1 MTIKDL
7 IIIIIIL
14 IAVTFVYSLVNINKD
29 YKYDMDILILPNSL
43 TKSNNN
49 EITINSRKLTLPII
63 TNPYRYIKV
72 IITNENKE
80 VISEGLLTANQQGTA
95 VIEQYLPKEIFK
107 EKISILLF
115 LDIYESNLSYA
126 NKIITLNIDDSND
139 IIMNYA
145 SKVNEEKEIL
155 ELFKNTTIVF
165 GRDENFMNVTFENTK
180 NPSLNFIKDFIKYTL
195 TDQKYTIELFKQ
207 TYNLNDNV
215 NIYLNEEKVARINSN
230 TTTWYEG
237 DKNIIWPH

>member
-14 IAVTFVYSLVNINKD
+14 IVVTFVYSLVNINKD

-49 EITINSRKLTLPII
+49 KITINSRKLTLPII

-80 VISEGLLTANQQGTA
+80 IISEGLLTANQQGTA

-107 EKISILLF
+107 EKISIFLF

-126 NKIITLNIDDSND
+126 NKIITLDIDDSND

-165 GRDENFMNVTFENTK
+165 GRDENFMNVTFENNK
-180 NPSLNFIKDFIKYTL
+180 NPSLNFIKEFIKYTL

-215 NIYLNEEKVARINSN
+215 DIYLNEEKVARINSN

-237 DKNIIWPH
+237 DKNII

>member
-29 YKYDMDILILPNSL
+29 YKYDMDILIIPNSL

-80 VISEGLLTANQQGTA
+80 IISEGLLTANQQGTA

-165 GRDENFMNVTFENTK
+165 GRDENFMSVTFENNK
-180 NPSLNFIKDFIKYTL
+180 NPSLNFIKEFIKYTL

-215 NIYLNEEKVARINSN
+215 DIYLNEEKVARINSN

-237 DKNIIWPH
+237 DKNII

>member
-7 IIIIIIL
+7 IILIIIL
-14 IAVTFVYSLVNINKD
+14 IAVTFVYSLININKD
-29 YKYDMDILILPNSL
+29 YNYDMDILILPNSL

-49 EITINSRKLTLPII
+49 EITINSRKLTFPII
-63 TNPYRYIKV
+63 TNPYRNIKV
-72 IITNENKE
+72 VITNENQDI
-80 VISEGLLTANQQGTA
+80 ISEGILAANPQGTA

-115 LDIYESNLSYA
+115 LNTYESNPSYA

-145 SKVNEEKEIL
+145 SKVNEKEELI

-165 GRDENFMNVTFENTK
+165 GKDKNFMSVTFENFN
-180 NPSLNFIKDFIKYTL
+180 NPSLDFIKEFIKYTL

-215 NIYLNEEKVARINSN
+215 DIYLNKEKIARTNSN
-230 TTTWYEG
+230 TTTWYKG
-237 DKNIIWPH
+237 DET

>member
-29 YKYDMDILILPNSL
+29 YKYDMDILIIPNSL

-80 VISEGLLTANQQGTA
+80 IISEGLLTANQQGTA

-165 GRDENFMNVTFENTK
+165 GRDKNFMNVTFENNK
-180 NPSLNFIKDFIKYTL
+180 NPSLNFIKEFIKYTL

-215 NIYLNEEKVARINSN
+215 DIYLNEEKVARINSN

-237 DKNIIWPH
+237 DKNII